1 MDRRNRPHTRIALS
15 LLILALLMPVGGCG
29 GLTAGTSPS
38 LIEPNLDPATITRIQ
53 IMPDYNGNPRGSNPA
68 KDITN
73 PQEIAAFVAAFQNA
87 QLGEETETLYGNA
100 SIFRFFSESGL
111 THQFSFSVAPGHPAY
126 TGNNCT
132 KISYTGDDPWALYAQ
147 SLAAEYA
154 VDKDFNPTFQIPL
167 PSSLLQVMQVP
178 SRALKQD
185 MAVSVYLPAGY
196 GEHGDSRDSYPVLYM
211 LHGYTGSETTWMPG
225 LKLQETADTLIADG
239 SIGPLIIIAPN
250 IDNSYGID
258 SAEEP
263 SQLGSSPQN
272 SLNEG
277 LYETWLIEELIP
289 WVDSTYYTHAER
301 AGRSIGGLSMGGCAA
316 LHLAFAH
323 PELFVRASGHSPAL
337 FVEEF
342 PSGLDGWLYP
352 TETLRDERDP
362 LRQAETADL
371 SGLSVWLDCGDEDSY
386 RFYEGCDVLEETLT
400 ARGVPVVN
408 HLNPGLHDGAYWM
421 AHAEEYLRFHAGV
434 E

>member
-87 QLGEETETLYGNA
+87 QLGEETETRYGNA

-126 TGNNCT
+126 TGNCCT
-132 KISYTGDDPWALYAQ
+132 KISFTGEDPWALYAQ

-196 GEHGDSRDSYPVLYM
+196 GEHSDSRDSYPVLYM
-211 LHGYTGSETTWMPG
+211 LHGYTGNETTWMPG

-301 AGRSIGGLSMGGCAA
+301 QDVPSAGCRWAAVLRSIWLLRIRSCSFAPAATARPCLWRNSQAVWTAGCTQ
-316 LHLAFAH
+316 
-323 PELFVRASGHSPAL
+323 PKRCGMSGIPCVRLKPPTYPG
-337 FVEEF
+337 F
-342 PSGLDGWLYP
+342 PSGSIAG
-352 TETLRDERDP
+352 TR
-362 LRQAETADL
+362 TATDYMKA
-371 SGLSVWLDCGDEDSY
+371 VMCW
-386 RFYEGCDVLEETLT
+386 RK
-400 ARGVPVVN
+400 P
-408 HLNPGLHDGAYWM
+408 
-421 AHAEEYLRFHAGV
+421 
-434 E
+434 

>member
-73 PQEIAAFVAAFQNA
+73 PQEIAAFVAA
-87 QLGEETETLYGNA
+87 
-100 SIFRFFSESGL
+100 
-111 THQFSFSVAPGHPAY
+111 
-126 TGNNCT
+126 
-132 KISYTGDDPWALYAQ
+132 
-147 SLAAEYA
+147 
-154 VDKDFNPTFQIPL
+154 FQIPL

-263 SQLGSSPQN
+263 SQLGSSP
-272 SLNEG
+272 
-277 LYETWLIEELIP
+277 
-289 WVDSTYYTHAER
+289 R
-301 AGRSIGGLSMGGCAA
+301 
-316 LHLAFAH
+316 
-323 PELFVRASGHSPAL
+323 
-337 FVEEF
+337 
-342 PSGLDGWLYP
+342 
-352 TETLRDERDP
+352 
-362 LRQAETADL
+362 TA
-371 SGLSVWLDCGDEDSY
+371 
-386 RFYEGCDVLEETLT
+386 
-400 ARGVPVVN
+400 
-408 HLNPGLHDGAYWM
+408 
-421 AHAEEYLRFHAGV
+421 
-434 E
+434 

>member
-73 PQEIAAFVAAFQNA
+73 PQEIAAFVAAFQ
-87 QLGEETETLYGNA
+87 
-100 SIFRFFSESGL
+100 
-111 THQFSFSVAPGHPAY
+111 
-126 TGNNCT
+126 
-132 KISYTGDDPWALYAQ
+132 
-147 SLAAEYA
+147 
-154 VDKDFNPTFQIPL
+154 IPL
-167 PSSLLQVMQVP
+167 QSSLLQVMQVP

-386 RFYEGCDVLEETLT
+386 RFYEGCDVLEKTLT

-421 AHAEEYLRFHAGV
+421 AHAEEYLRFHAGM